1 MIRGL
6 LPINTHSYIHTYIHT
21 RIHTYIHTHIHTHIQ
36 IHSYI
41 LYVVY
46 MNCYVVYMKSYI
58 PHNSLES
65 HFGKHGQLSP
75 STHPSLR
82 YLLEVI
88 EDLVWA
94 WQLFI
99 ATLKRMRVR
108 FLHGTY
114 INNLFADVPIFLRIA
129 EIFCA
134 PNVVTYL
141 IKIRLDEEMNLSAHL
156 PHEEVTWPMPL

>member
-6 LPINTHSYIHTYIHT
+6 LPINTHSYIHTHIHT
-21 RIHTYIHTHIHTHIQ
+21 HIHTYIHTYIDTYTYIHTYLP
-36 IHSYI
+36 HSYI
-41 LYVVY
+41 IYI
-46 MNCYVVYMKSYI
+46 SYI
-58 PHNSLES
+58 PHNSLER

-134 PNVVTYL
+134 PNDVTYL